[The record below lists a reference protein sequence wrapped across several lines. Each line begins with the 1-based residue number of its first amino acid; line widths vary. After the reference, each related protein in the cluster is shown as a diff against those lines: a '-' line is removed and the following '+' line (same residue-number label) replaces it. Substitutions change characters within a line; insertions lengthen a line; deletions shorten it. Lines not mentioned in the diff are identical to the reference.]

1 MPDSTHPF
9 EHLEILHELRADLV
23 AAAHRQEAT
32 RGAGGGLRSW
42 LARRLNAPV
51 MAVVLLLAGG
61 AVAVAATGVLSGSP
75 VKQQG
80 KPRPNAGFGLPVAGG
95 SHLLA
100 LQAPDPQGGLP
111 WGMRVVRT
119 TRGETCVQ
127 IARLDGERLG
137 QLGIDGAF
145 HDDGRFHPLA
155 PDVLPSESD
164 SGDVTCDLSGQIVVG
179 GWESSD
185 RNAAPFPELPGFE
198 PTAKDLRSVSWGL
211 LGPHAVSV
219 TYQTSSG
226 VRTRPVQPGTGAY
239 LIVTPVSHVPG
250 RGELGAGDAEILG
263 SSGHQAL
270 APLVG
275 QTGPVIAATFR
286 FGSLTCSIGHGRPSA
301 TSCPMPRQTRAAPHR
316 PARSLHEPVHA
327 TLRPQSRESCS
338 AASLVEPCYKAEVLF
353 KAPYSVTSA
362 GSEYEV
368 HAESACKHARLSGW
382 TIERDVRQGETV
394 HSQSTG
400 LFDCTSD
407 TLTVRYGHTIGGPGL
422 FAGRFVVVGAATVRP
437 STGG

>member
-1 MPDSTHPF
+1 
-9 EHLEILHELRADLV
+9 
-23 AAAHRQEAT
+23 
-32 RGAGGGLRSW
+32 
-42 LARRLNAPV
+42 
-51 MAVVLLLAGG
+51 
-61 AVAVAATGVLSGSP
+61 
-75 VKQQG
+75 
-80 KPRPNAGFGLPVAGG
+80 
-95 SHLLA
+95 
-100 LQAPDPQGGLP
+100 
-111 WGMRVVRT
+111 MRIVRT

-127 IARLDGERLG
+127 IARLDGNQLG

-155 PDVLPSESD
+155 PDVLPSESN

-185 RNAAPFPELPGFE
+185 RNAAPSPEIPGVK

-226 VRTRPVQPGTGAY
+226 VRIRPVQPGTGAY
-239 LIVTPVSHVPG
+239 LIVSPVSHVPG
-250 RGELGAGDAEILG
+250 WRALGGGDTEILG
-263 SSGHQAL
+263 SSGNEAL
-270 APLVG
+270 PPLVG
-275 QTGPVIAATFR
+275 RTGPVIAATFR

-301 TSCPMPRQTRAAPHR
+301 TSCPMPRQTRATAPR
-316 PARSLHEPVHA
+316 PARTLNEPVYA
-327 TLRPQSRESCS
+327 TRRTQSRESCS
-338 AASLVEPCYKAEVLF
+338 AASLAQPCYKAEVVF

-368 HAESACKHARLSGW
+368 DAESACKHARLSGW
-382 TIERDVRQGETV
+382 TIGRDVRQGETV

-400 LFDCTSD
+400 LFNCVSD

-422 FAGRFVVVGAATVRP
+422 FAGHFIIVGVATIRP
-437 STGG
+437 PAGG

>member
-1 MPDSTHPF
+1 MPDSTHRF
-9 EHLEILHELRADLV
+9 EHLEILQELRADLL
-23 AAAHRQEAT
+23 AAARRQEAT
-32 RGAGGGLRSW
+32 RRAGGGLRSW

-75 VKQQG
+75 VTQQG

-95 SHLLA
+95 SRLLA

-127 IARLDGERLG
+127 IARLDGGQLG

-164 SGDVTCDLSGQIVVG
+164 SGDVTCDLSGQVVVG

-185 RNAAPFPELPGFE
+185 RNAAPAPEIPGFK
-198 PTAKDLRSVSWGL
+198 PTAKNLRAVSWGL

-219 TYQTSSG
+219 TYQTSNG
-226 VRTRPVQPGTGAY
+226 VRTRAVQPRTGAY

-250 RGELGAGDAEILG
+250 WRELGAGDAEILG
-263 SSGHQAL
+263 SSGSQAL

-275 QTGPVIAATFR
+275 RTGPVIAATFR
-286 FGSLTCSIGHGRPSA
+286 FGSRTCSIGHGRPSA
-301 TSCPMPRQTRAAPHR
+301 TSCPMPRQAPAVPQR

-327 TLRPQSRESCS
+327 TLRPQSGESCS
-338 AASLVEPCYKAEVLF
+338 AASLAQPCYKAEVVF
-353 KAPYSVTSA
+353 KAPYSVTTA

-368 HAESACKHARLSGW
+368 NAQSACKHARLSGW

-394 HSQSTG
+394 HSQSTA
-400 LFDCTSD
+400 LFNCTSD

-422 FAGRFVVVGAATVRP
+422 FAGHFIIVGAATVRP
-437 STGG
+437 TG